1 MGIMVVQRLTRFE
14 RLAFQKKG
22 VYNHLQKLTN
32 TDWGIY
38 EMGDS
43 LSRSSKKKTKRRW
56 VWLTLTAV
64 FICIFIYGGLY
75 AYDIYHSVKSTY
87 KPIPERPKSE
97 KREETVSIQEQD
109 PVSFLL
115 LGVDKRANDPGRSDT
130 MMVATLNP
138 AKQSMILFNIPRDTY
153 VDIVGKGIKDKIN
166 HAYAYGGVE
175 MAIHTVENF
184 LDIPIDYYAEINM
197 QGFRE
202 AIDALGGVAVNVP
215 FTFEFGGILFE
226 EGPMFMDGETAM
238 KYVQMRKLDPRG
250 DFGRNERQQQVIKA
264 ILKQS
269 LSVKNFNKVDN
280 VIETVGNHLK
290 TSVAPSDYMSLQEI
304 YRNLDTNQIESFQI
318 EGQGQMIDGIYYYIV
333 DDAERERVSQ
343 RLKEHL
349 DLQSEYTQT

>member
-1 MGIMVVQRLTRFE
+1 M
-14 RLAFQKKG
+14 
-22 VYNHLQKLTN
+22 
-32 TDWGIY
+32 
-38 EMGDS
+38 
-43 LSRSSKKKTKRRW
+43 
-56 VWLTLTAV
+56 
-64 FICIFIYGGLY
+64 
-75 AYDIYHSVKSTY
+75 
-87 KPIPERPKSE
+87 
-97 KREETVSIQEQD
+97 
-109 PVSFLL
+109 
-115 LGVDKRANDPGRSDT
+115 
-130 MMVATLNP
+130 
-138 AKQSMILFNIPRDTY
+138 
-153 VDIVGKGIKDKIN
+153 
-166 HAYAYGGVE
+166 
-175 MAIHTVENF
+175 
-184 LDIPIDYYAEINM
+184 
-197 QGFRE
+197 
-202 AIDALGGVAVNVP
+202 NVP